1 VELLDV
7 KRRALLAALPS
18 FVLAPNTLLAAP
30 GASIQLAVIV
40 GQSTALT
47 GISFSRL
54 KALFLG
60 RVISSTSGRLMPFN
74 RVTNTP
80 YRVLFDQVVLEM
92 DPDEAA
98 RYWVDRKIRGETG
111 APEAFE
117 TADQL
122 KNMLDR
128 VPNSVGYVD
137 ARDLGGPVRVIPVD
151 GKMPGEPGYPV
162 RILAERST

>member
-1 VELLDV
+1 M
-7 KRRALLAALPS
+7 KRRALLSTLPALA
-18 FVLAPNTLLAAP
+18 LAPHIVLAAP
-30 GASIQLAVIV
+30 VSIQLAIVV
-40 GQSTALT
+40 GQSAALT
-47 GISFSRL
+47 SISFSRL

-60 RVISSTSGRLMPFN
+60 RVISSANGRLVPFN

-80 YRVLFDQVVLEM
+80 YRVLFDKIVLEM
-92 DPDEAA
+92 DPDEVA

-117 TADQL
+117 TAEQL
-122 KNMLDR
+122 KTMLER

-137 ARDLGGPVRVIPVD
+137 ARDVGGPVHVIPVD
-151 GKMPGEPGYPV
+151 GKLPGDPAYPV

>member
-1 VELLDV
+1 M
-7 KRRALLAALPS
+7 
-18 FVLAPNTLLAAP
+18 
-30 GASIQLAVIV
+30 SIQLAIVV
-40 GQSTALT
+40 GQSAALT
-47 GISFSRL
+47 SISFSRL

-60 RVISSTSGRLMPFN
+60 RVISSANGRLVPFN

-80 YRVLFDQVVLEM
+80 YRVLFDKVVLEM
-92 DPDEAA
+92 DPDEVA

-117 TADQL
+117 TAEQL
-122 KNMLDR
+122 KTMLER

-137 ARDLGGPVRVIPVD
+137 ARDVGGPVHVIPVD
-151 GKMPGEPGYPV
+151 GKLPGDPAYPV